1 MQHFHSYLIIDWGFF
16 STRVSWKLAVGFSEL
31 GEEEE
36 KARGF
41 EVSAEGQRAVSK
53 EYF

>member
-1 MQHFHSYLIIDWGFF
+1 M
-16 STRVSWKLAVGFSEL
+16 GFSEL

-53 EYF
+53 EYFCQTITAFKLAT